1 MPAPGEVRIEPLVPS
16 RREDYLRFFDHER
29 GAAFADNPQ
38 WAACYCH
45 FHHVSP
51 VIDFDAL
58 DAHANRL
65 AMDARIACG
74 EMGGYLAYRGDAV
87 VGWLNA
93 QPRTRLRHCDAR
105 IRVPPPHLPVPEH
118 EAAAIVCFVVA
129 PDERRRGIA
138 SALLAGALADL
149 DARGIRIVDAYPRA
163 EETSEPFAQDHYR
176 GPRALFGAHGFEPL
190 AREGRVQTMRRSLD
204 AP

>member
-1 MPAPGEVRIEPLVPS
+1 MPAPGDVRIEPLVPS

-29 GAAFADNPQ
+29 GPAFADNPA
-38 WAACYCH
+38 WAACHCH

-51 VIDFDAL
+51 VIDWDAL
-58 DAHANRL
+58 AATANRL

-74 EMGGYLAYRGDAV
+74 EMGGYLAYREDAV
-87 VGWLNA
+87 VGWVNA

-105 IRVPPPHLPVPEH
+105 IGVAAPALPVPEH

-129 PDERRRGIA
+129 PHERRRGIA
-138 SALLAGALADL
+138 GALLAGALADL
-149 DARGIRIVDAYPRA
+149 GARGVRVVDAYPRA
-163 EETSEPFAQDHYR
+163 EETGDPFARDHYR
-176 GPRALFGAHGFEPL
+176 GPRALFVAHGFEPV
-190 AREGRVQTMRRSLD
+190 AREGRVEIMRKVLH